1 VSSRGL
7 SLFFAIGFVGAA
19 APYAA
24 AQPEQAIAASIAMV
38 RAQRTGAESQT
49 RASGFVWPDKNHV
62 VTSYHVVAGATNV
75 SVSYDDGANLRA
87 ARVVRALPSRDL
99 ALLRI
104 DQVPAGVAPAIVSK
118 TRPKARDSI
127 TVIGFPQGVA
137 KRLSTTGLVRT
148 QGGGQGAETL
158 GDLLSS
164 GKLRRELQELGFP
177 SFTEKILLL
186 ECHLQPGLSGA
197 PIVDADGA
205 VVGIANGG
213 LEKGFSEITWAIP
226 GDALAQLMTASSERV
241 PVDRARLET
250 LFGAELDAS
259 RDSTAVAMGDLRAV
273 KLRTRSLAQLTT
285 LNDDPLSIMQVA
297 QALRLAN
304 GAVEPST
311 WEFDIYRIDLASGA
325 SLAAHP
331 VIALPKGLQL
341 RAGAQRDEII
351 AVTNNNS
358 VRWKTKVQQVP
369 PHEVNPRTAEFDQA
383 AAAQVSQVNW
393 TVHPAWSY
401 PIPRYWP
408 NGLTV
413 RRLTMVGF
421 PPGTW
426 VTPMSVPI
434 ATATSLH
441 GYYRGVLV
449 STVTLSLDHATL
461 LGGVANMFATPPAA
475 VQRYEYWAKLAL
487 AAFTTGFNDPN
498 AMEGAVQERPAG
510 VW

>member
-1 VSSRGL
+1 MSPRRL
-7 SLFFAIGFVGAA
+7 SLFVAIGLLGAA
-19 APYAA
+19 ASFAA
-24 AQPEQAIAASIAMV
+24 VQPERAIAASIAMV
-38 RAQRTGAESQT
+38 RAQRAGAESQT

-75 SVSYDDGANLRA
+75 SVSYDDGGNLRP
-87 ARVVRALPSRDL
+87 ARVARVLPSRDL

-104 DQVPAGVAPAIVSK
+104 EQVPAGVAPATVSK
-118 TRPKARDSI
+118 TRPKARDPI

-177 SFTEKILLL
+177 SLEEKILLL

-197 PIVDADGA
+197 PIVDENGA

-213 LEKGFSEITWAIP
+213 LEKGFSEVTWAIP
-226 GDALAQLMTASSERV
+226 GDALPQLMAAGSERES
-241 PVDRARLET
+241 VDRTRLET

-259 RDSTAVAMGDLRAV
+259 SDSAALLLGNFRVT

-297 QALRLAN
+297 QALRLMS
-304 GAVEPST
+304 GAIEPTT

-325 SLAAHP
+325 PLAAQP

-351 AVTNNNS
+351 AVTNSNN

-369 PHEVNPRTAEFDQA
+369 PHEVNPRTLEFDQA
-383 AAAQVSQVNW
+383 AISQAPYANW
-393 TVHPAWSY
+393 NVHPGWSY
-401 PIPRYWP
+401 PFPRYWP

-413 RRLTMVGF
+413 RRLTMVGY

-426 VTPMSVPI
+426 VTPMSVPV
-434 ATATSLH
+434 ALATSLH
-441 GYYRGVLV
+441 GYYHGVLV
-449 STVTLSLDHATL
+449 STVTLSLEHAAI

-487 AAFTTGFNDPN
+487 AAFTTGFNDPD
-498 AMEGAVQERPAG
+498 AMEGKVQERPSG